1 MPPLDSPR
9 PGATAGLSRPARPVG
24 GGTGL
29 VLALLCSA
37 LAACGR
43 EASTAGRR
51 APSDPVAPPAASSLA
66 IDPARLA
73 GASPD
78 LLARLDGDAFNYFRF
93 VGGAWARRVCEAFA
107 DEMSGLPATRLHGDA
122 HIEQYALT
130 AAARGL
136 DDFDDSA
143 VGPAVI
149 DLVRFL
155 GSIDLALR
163 NRRWQDS
170 GPLLYDRFLDGY
182 RRGLADPAYLP
193 PEPAIVRRLRS
204 GTPRTA
210 AAFLTSAESLME
222 PASAGEMPLLGA
234 SLGRVE
240 ELMRT
245 VRPELPR
252 GYLHAKRFGWLRTG
266 IGSALTQKALAR
278 VEGPGPGDDDDLI
291 LEVKQLSDLAGV
303 PCLTVTEAGAARVVT
318 GSEQLS
324 RLDHDILAVFPR
336 PSSASGDAVEWW
348 VRNWDPSYLEVTL
361 ADYASVAELAEVVH
375 DAGAQLGAA
384 GIREAEGAA
393 QHQKREAERTVL
405 ARLEPRIRLVAGQ
418 LAEELVGEWTAF
430 KNTRTAAP
438 PTRP

>member
-1 MPPLDSPR
+1 
-9 PGATAGLSRPARPVG
+9 
-24 GGTGL
+24 
-29 VLALLCSA
+29 
-37 LAACGR
+37 
-43 EASTAGRR
+43 
-51 APSDPVAPPAASSLA
+51 
-66 IDPARLA
+66 
-73 GASPD
+73 
-78 LLARLDGDAFNYFRF
+78 
-93 VGGAWARRVCEAFA
+93 
-107 DEMSGLPATRLHGDA
+107 
-122 HIEQYALT
+122 LT
-130 AAARGL
+130 SVARGL

-155 GSIDLALR
+155 GSLDLAVR
-163 NRRWQDS
+163 KRRWQDS
-170 GPLLYDRFLDGY
+170 GPLLFDRFLDGY

-193 PEPAIVRRLRS
+193 PDPAIVRRLRS

-222 PASAGEMPLLGA
+222 PAAAGEMPALGA

-240 ELMRT
+240 ELVRG
-245 VRPELPR
+245 VRPGLPA
-252 GYLHAKRFGWLRTG
+252 GYLRAKRVGWLRTG

-303 PCLTVTEAGAARVVT
+303 PCLTESEAGAARVVT

-336 PSSASGDAVEWW
+336 PSAAGRDAVEWW

-361 ADYASVAELAEVVH
+361 ADYASVSELAEVVH

-384 GIREAEGAA
+384 GIREAGDSA
-393 QHQKREAERTVL
+393 QRQKREAERAVL
-405 ARLEPRIRLVAGQ
+405 ARLEPRIRQVAGQ
-418 LAEELVGEWTAF
+418 LAEELVGQWAAF
-430 KNTRTAAP
+430 KAGRGSAAP
-438 PTRP
+438 RP